1 MKNKHVKSILNR
13 CPEGVFQANNVV
25 TAKSVMKEI
34 ISESNVKTK
43 DKMLVDLE
51 QLNSL
56 VAVQRY
62 CANALLKFEG
72 LGVC

>member
-13 CPEGVFQANNVV
+13 CTEGVFQATSVH
-25 TAKSVMKEI
+25 TAKTVMKEI
-34 ISESNVKTK
+34 INESNVKTK
-43 DKMLVDLE
+43 NKMLIDLE

-72 LGVC
+72 LGVS